1 MMKSILYLL
10 SDVVW
15 PMEIKNKLLVV
26 ADQKGFYFSQQPFRK
41 ASESIGSKTVNS
53 VPAQKDGSPAIND
66 NTDRKTKKK
75 IEILD
80 VFF

>member
-10 SDVVW
+10 SDVIW

-26 ADQKGFYFSQQPFRK
+26 ADQKGFYFSQPLRK
-41 ASESIGSKTVNS
+41 ASESQGSKTVNS
-53 VPAQKDGSPAIND
+53 VPVSPAINIYND

-75 IEILD
+75 EEILD